1 MKKTNNCELET
12 EIWRQTAD
20 SYFYYIIAGYTYI
33 Q

>member
-1 MKKTNNCELET
+1 MKETHNCELET

-20 SYFYYIIAGYTYI
+20 SYSYYIIAGYTFI

>member
-1 MKKTNNCELET
+1 MKETNNCELET

-20 SYFYYIIAGYTYI
+20 SYFYIIAGYTYI